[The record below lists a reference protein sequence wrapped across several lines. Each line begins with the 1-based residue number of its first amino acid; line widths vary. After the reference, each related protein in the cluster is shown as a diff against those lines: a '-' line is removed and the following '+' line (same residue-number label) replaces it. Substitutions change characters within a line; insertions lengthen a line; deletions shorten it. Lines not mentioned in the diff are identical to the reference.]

1 MKMSILFS
9 PFKLG
14 SFELQNRFVRSATY
28 EGMATKEGKVT
39 EKLLKMYETLA
50 KGEIGLIISG
60 YMNVHPLGRAY
71 QYQTNIYSDE
81 FLPGLEKL
89 TNSVHENGGKI
100 IFQIAHAGMQTK
112 KKVINGNPIAP
123 SGKIRNPITLEKAK
137 EASEEQ
143 IEEIIDSFC
152 TAASRC
158 ISSGADGVQLHAAH
172 TYLLS
177 QFLSPFFNLRN
188 DKWGGSDEKR
198 FQILKEIITR
208 IKKDL
213 PKDML
218 LLVKYNVNDYVKG
231 GVNPS
236 LAAKYGKWMK
246 GLGVDGLEV
255 SCGSGMFSFM
265 NMCRGKVPADEIIE
279 FLETWKKPVAK
290 SMFKKLLGR
299 FGFDYPYNVSDSKLV
314 REELGDFP
322 LILVGGMRKVAGME
336 SILSTNRADLVSLSR
351 PFIREPNLVKNIRK
365 GANEVSCISCNRCLA
380 AIESDLPTLCYVNK
394 FPSKTEGKQLREEII

>member
-1 MKMSILFS
+1 MSILFS

-39 EKLLKMYETLA
+39 ERYLKMYETLA

-71 QYQTNIYSDE
+71 EYQTNIYSDE

-89 TNSVHENGGKI
+89 AKIVHKNEGKI

-123 SGKIRNPITLEKAK
+123 SGKTRNPTTLEKAK
-137 EASEEQ
+137 EASDEQ
-143 IEEIIDSFC
+143 VEEIIGSFC
-152 TAASRC
+152 LAASRC
-158 ISSGADGVQLHAAH
+158 ISAGADGVQLHAAH

-177 QFLSPFFNLRN
+177 QFLSPFFNQRD

-198 FQILKEIITR
+198 FRILKEIISR

-218 LLVKYNVNDYVKG
+218 FLVKYNLNDHIKD

-246 GLGVDGLEV
+246 ESGVDGLEV

-265 NMCRGKVPADEIIE
+265 NMCRGKVPEEEIIE
-279 FLETWKKPVAK
+279 FLEAWKKPIAK
-290 SMFKKLLGR
+290 SMFKKLKGK
-299 FGFDYPYNVSDSKLV
+299 FEFDYPYNVSDSKIV

-322 LILVGGMRKVAGME
+322 LILVGGMRKVADME
-336 SILSTNRADLVSLSR
+336 SIISTNRADFVSLSR
-351 PFIREPNLVKNIRK
+351 PFIQEPNLVKRIRK
-365 GANEVSCISCNRCLA
+365 GASEVSCISCNRCLA

-394 FPSKTEGKQLREEII
+394 FPSKNEGKKLREKII

>member
-1 MKMSILFS
+1 MSILFS

-39 EKLLKMYETLA
+39 ERYLKMYETLA

-71 QYQTNIYSDE
+71 EYQTNIYSDE

-89 TNSVHENGGKI
+89 AKIVHKNEGKI

-123 SGKIRNPITLEKAK
+123 SGKTRNPTTLEKAK
-137 EASEEQ
+137 EASDEQ
-143 IEEIIDSFC
+143 VEEIIGSFC
-152 TAASRC
+152 LAASRC
-158 ISSGADGVQLHAAH
+158 ISAGADGVQLHAAH

-177 QFLSPFFNLRN
+177 QFLSPFFNQRD

-198 FQILKEIITR
+198 FRILKEIISR

-218 LLVKYNVNDYVKG
+218 FLVKYNVNDHIKD

-246 GLGVDGLEV
+246 ESGVDGLEV

-265 NMCRGKVPADEIIE
+265 NMCRGKVPEEEIIE
-279 FLETWKKPVAK
+279 FLEAWKKPIAK
-290 SMFKKLLGR
+290 SMFKKLKGK
-299 FGFDYPYNVSDSKLV
+299 FEFDYPYNVSDSKIV

-322 LILVGGMRKVAGME
+322 LILVGGMRKVADME
-336 SILSTNRADLVSLSR
+336 SIISTNRADFVSLSR
-351 PFIREPNLVKNIRK
+351 PFIREPNLVKRIRK
-365 GANEVSCISCNRCLA
+365 GASEVSCISCNRCLA

-394 FPSKTEGKQLREEII
+394 FPSKNEGKKLREKII

>member
-1 MKMSILFS
+1 MSVLFS

-28 EGMATKEGKVT
+28 EGMASKEGKVT
-39 EKLLKMYETLA
+39 EKFLKMYETLA

-60 YMNVHPLGRAY
+60 YMNVHPSGRAY
-71 QYQTNIYSDE
+71 EYQTNIYSDE

-89 TNSVHENGGKI
+89 TKTVHKNDGKI

-112 KKVINGNPIAP
+112 KKVINGDPIAP
-123 SGKIRNPITLEKAK
+123 SGKIRNPTTLEKAMK
-137 EASEEQ
+137 ASKEQ
-143 IEEIIDSFC
+143 IEIIIDSFC
-152 TAASRC
+152 LAASRC
-158 ISSGADGVQLHAAH
+158 ISAGADGIQLHAAH

-177 QFLSPFFNLRN
+177 QFLSPFFNQRD
-188 DKWGGSDEKR
+188 DKWGGSDENR
-198 FQILKEIITR
+198 FRILKEIVTR
-208 IKKDL
+208 IKRDL
-213 PKDML
+213 PKNML
-218 LLVKYNVNDYVKG
+218 FLVKFNVNDHIDG

-246 GLGVDGLEV
+246 ESGVDGLEA

-265 NMCRGKVPADEIIE
+265 KMCRGKVPSEEIIE

-290 SMFKKLLGR
+290 SMFKKLIGR
-299 FGFDYPYNVSDSKLV
+299 FGFDYPYNASDSKV
-314 REELGDFP
+314 IREELGDFP
-322 LILVGGMRKVAGME
+322 LILVGGMRKVADME
-336 SILSTNRADLVSLSR
+336 SIISSNQANLVSLSR

-365 GANEVSCISCNRCLA
+365 GASEVACISCNRCLA

-394 FPSKTEGKQLREEII
+394 YPSKTEGKKLREEII